1 MLKSLRASLAWQQK
15 RSHIKSD
22 NADLIGSETELRQGS
37 GPCGVLLSD
46 MGDSLEVSAPV
57 GVAVDGHGP

>member
-1 MLKSLRASLAWQQK
+1 MLTSLAQK
-15 RSHIKSD
+15 PS
-22 NADLIGSETELRQGS
+22 S
-37 GPCGVLLSD
+37 GRALAPVGVLLSD